1 MAPPPTPGTAAPP
14 AWTSFVPTVLLG
26 VISAAIVLWLAPR
39 KGCSRWLALVALI
52 PCVGS
57 LVIIYLF
64 SLTDKRVLEDI
75 ETLKRQVDG
84 IYRDTPKG

>member
-1 MAPPPTPGTAAPP
+1 M
-14 AWTSFVPTVLLG
+14 
-26 VISAAIVLWLAPR
+26 
-39 KGCSRWLALVALI
+39 ALVALI